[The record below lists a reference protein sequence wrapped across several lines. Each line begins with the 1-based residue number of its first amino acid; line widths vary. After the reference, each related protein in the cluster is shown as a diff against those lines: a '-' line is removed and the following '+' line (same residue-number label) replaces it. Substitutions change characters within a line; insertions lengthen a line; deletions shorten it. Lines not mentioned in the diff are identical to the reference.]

1 MSLRR
6 PAVLSVVVPVRDDAR
21 GLERA
26 LEALEASDLPRD
38 LWELIVVDDASR
50 DDSVA
55 VAARHADTVVRLPD
69 TPRGPAYA
77 RNRGV
82 EVATGEFVCFVDADV
97 RVRVTTLRDLLAML
111 QGDVRLAAVS
121 CAYDAGVDAS
131 GFVTGYRHLVLHH
144 LQVVADGSDV
154 FSSACAMARRD
165 VVREAGMFD
174 EWRFPRPQV
183 EDVELG
189 NRLRALGHRAVLRA
203 ALQVGHD
210 KRWTLRSALASDVR
224 DRMVPF
230 MRVLG
235 RATDADSS
243 QLRRFTTATP
253 LRATIV
259 ALGLGAV
266 AAGFATHRRWLLAAG
281 AALLV
286 LALALNAILLARFAR
301 TRGVFFAAAAAPVH
315 LVFEL
320 VNGAAMAGGW
330 LTYHLVGDPRPDPTL
345 EAFAEVGVRTW
356 PPVPV
361 RPSPDAPPLA
371 STPR

>member
-1 MSLRR
+1 
-6 PAVLSVVVPVRDDAR
+6 
-21 GLERA
+21 
-26 LEALEASDLPRD
+26 
-38 LWELIVVDDASR
+38 
-50 DDSVA
+50 
-55 VAARHADTVVRLPD
+55 
-69 TPRGPAYA
+69 
-77 RNRGV
+77 
-82 EVATGEFVCFVDADV
+82 
-97 RVRVTTLRDLLAML
+97 
-111 QGDVRLAAVS
+111 
-121 CAYDAGVDAS
+121 
-131 GFVTGYRHLVLHH
+131 
-144 LQVVADGSDV
+144 
-154 FSSACAMARRD
+154 
-165 VVREAGMFD
+165 
-174 EWRFPRPQV
+174 
-183 EDVELG
+183 
-189 NRLRALGHRAVLRA
+189 
-203 ALQVGHD
+203 
-210 KRWTLRSALASDVR
+210 
-224 DRMVPF
+224 MVPF